1 MKIGVFTA
9 LFRDRSFEE
18 MCKYLHSLGVEALE
32 LACGGTTGTHHTD
45 PLTIM
50 DHPEKIQEMKDIM
63 AKYDLT
69 ATAVSCHGN
78 PIHPDREIAKK
89 YHDEFVGAI
98 LFAEAM
104 GIDTIIGFSGCPG
117 DCEESKY
124 PNWVT
129 CRWPNDF
136 VKILD
141 YQWDVMIKYWKEMK
155 VFAQAHGIKKIAFEM
170 HPGFCVYN
178 PQTLLKLRAAVGDI
192 IGANFDPSHLFW
204 QGIDPVYAIR
214 ELKGAIHHFH
224 AKDVYLDE
232 QEVKKNG
239 VLDTGDFAKLSER
252 RWYFRSLGYG
262 HDMKVWKDMMSALR
276 LIGYDGTIS
285 IEHEDAM
292 MSTEEGLEKAVDV
305 LKEVVMKQPL
315 QKDVFWA

>member
-18 MCKYLHSLGVEALE
+18 MCKYLSSLGVEALE
-32 LACGGTTGTHHTD
+32 LACGGTTGKHHTD

-50 DHPEKIQEMKDIM
+50 SEPEKIEQMKETM
-63 AKYDLT
+63 KRYNLV

-78 PIHPDREIAKK
+78 PVHPNKEIAKQ
-89 YHDEFVGAI
+89 YHDEFKGAI

-117 DCEESKY
+117 DCENSQY

-136 VKILD
+136 VKILE
-141 YQWDVMIKYWKEMK
+141 YQWEIVINYWKEMAE
-155 VFAQAHGIKKIAFEM
+155 FAKAHGIKKIAFEM
-170 HPGFCVYN
+170 HPGFVVYN

-192 IGANFDPSHLFW
+192 IGANFDPSHLYW
-204 QGIDPVYAIR
+204 QGMDPVCAIK
-214 ELKGAIHHFH
+214 ELKGAIYHFH

-232 QEVKKNG
+232 AEIKKNG
-239 VLDTGDFAKLSER
+239 VLDTGDFAKLAER

-262 HDMKVWKDMMSALR
+262 HDMKDWKDMMSALR

-285 IEHEDAM
+285 VEHEDAM

-305 LKEVVMKQPL
+305 LKEVVMKQPI
-315 QKDVFWA
+315 QTDVFWA